1 MKRLHIHIAVD
12 DLQKSIG
19 FYSTLFAREPSV
31 RKDDYAKWMLDDPRV
46 NLAISQRASVAAG
59 VDHLGIQTET
69 DGELRELAQRLKDAG
84 ETTRDQEATTCCYA
98 QSNKAW
104 VDDPSGV
111 RWETFFTFGDATT
124 YGEDEPRVSE
134 TKAQACCAPS
144 APAPKAAAGCGTAK
158 STCC

>member
-12 DLQKSIG
+12 DLEKSIG
-19 FYSTLFAREPSV
+19 FYSMLFASEPSV

-46 NLAISQRASVAAG
+46 NLAISQRERVAG
-59 VDHLGIQTET
+59 VDHLGIQT
-69 DGELRELAQRLKDAG
+69 DSDAELRELASRLKAAG

-111 RWETFFTFGDATT
+111 KWETFFTFGEATT
-124 YGEDEPRVSE
+124 YGEDEPVNDTNPQSCCGP
-134 TKAQACCAPS
+134 KQACC
-144 APAPKAAAGCGTAK
+144 G
-158 STCC
+158 